1 MTDEEIRRIV
11 SSVQPSPFIDRTPG
25 TVAILRERVEQAG
38 GSPDDV
44 ARWVEAHGG
53 RVDRTLPYR
62 LQGRGPR
69 YGPKLND
76 AEEFYVVPL
85 EALEE

>member
-1 MTDEEIRRIV
+1 MTDEEIRRILG
-11 SSVQPSPFIDRTPG
+11 SVQPSPFLDRTPG

-44 ARWVEAHGG
+44 ARWVEARGG

-62 LQGRGPR
+62 LKGVGPR
-69 YGPKLND
+69 YGPKLRD

-85 EALEE
+85 EALEG